1 MNLHSLV
8 ITVSGSEIV
17 ASYGRDYCSFPTI
30 RCKACLV
37 LVTGTDRC
45 IVCTKYRKILNSMFS
60 RHNNKENAAPDT
72 DLTSHTNYRYL
83 TSPEKRARLQLYHH
97 KSRNRHQKIQR
108 MKAQLEDALEQR
120 GLTIDSNLHDDLSAI
135 VIESSSDIDD
145 KYAPGSFA
153 RIFWDQQ
160 KRSSQLKDSR
170 SMKWEPAMIR

>member
-1 MNLHSLV
+1 
-8 ITVSGSEIV
+8 
-17 ASYGRDYCSFPTI
+17 
-30 RCKACLV
+30 
-37 LVTGTDRC
+37 
-45 IVCTKYRKILNSMFS
+45 
-60 RHNNKENAAPDT
+60 
-72 DLTSHTNYRYL
+72 
-83 TSPEKRARLQLYHH
+83 
-97 KSRNRHQKIQR
+97 

-135 VIESSSDIDD
+135 VIESSSD